1 MTDEETGGPESFL
14 EELDE
19 RPQHRREWSGP
30 LRSIVLPILAVVAI
44 VGVVWLLER
53 GGGGSGAGESDGTGV
68 VARPGG
74 ASDGPVGPRAG
85 NLAPDFLLTTLD
97 GGQLRLSDL
106 AGRPVFLNFWA
117 SWCGP
122 CRLEMPEIVAESQR
136 RSDSD
141 FAIIGVNVQENAN
154 LARGFVEEFGI
165 DFATVLDMRGQV
177 AVAYRVTGL
186 PSSVF
191 IDRNGVIR
199 GVFFGPLSPD
209 ELQKQLAR
217 IA

>member
-1 MTDEETGGPESFL
+1 MTDEETDGSEGFP

-19 RPQHRREWSGP
+19 RPQRRREWSGP
-30 LRSIVLPILAVVAI
+30 LRSIVLPILAVAAI
-44 VGVVWLLER
+44 VGVVWLVER
-53 GGGGSGAGESDGTGV
+53 GGGGSGGAESDGTGV

-74 ASDGPVGPRAG
+74 ASGPPVGPRTG

-122 CRLEMPEIVAESQR
+122 CRKEMPELVAESQR
-136 RSDSD
+136 RRGSDL
-141 FAIIGVNVQENAN
+141 AIIGVNVQENAN
-154 LARGFVEEFGI
+154 LARGFVEEFGM

-177 AVAYRVTGL
+177 AAAYRVSGL

-199 GVFFGPLSPD
+199 GIFFGPLTPD
-209 ELQKQLAR
+209 ELQGQLGR
-217 IA
+217 IS